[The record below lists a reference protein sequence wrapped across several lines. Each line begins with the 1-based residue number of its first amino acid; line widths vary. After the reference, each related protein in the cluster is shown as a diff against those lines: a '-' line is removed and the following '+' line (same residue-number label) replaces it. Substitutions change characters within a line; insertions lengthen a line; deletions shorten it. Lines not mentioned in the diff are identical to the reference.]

1 MIANPHVDQDHTAGC
16 KVGAGLGA
24 ASARRTV
31 NSKTGGIR
39 FLRRASSWRAAV
51 SAAASSEPR
60 LALCRSYEPRLVC
73 RLVGGVAGGRLS
85 LPPPRVSLVSLFV
98 YSSLVSCAASWAA
111 WRECRLH
118 AGFAPRHERICPHTG
133 LRPPLRG
140 TKKLDF
146 ILLEAAEAQKQQK
159 NLDSHRA
166 RAVNGAPDTYTDAP
180 AGWPASTL
188 SLPGLGAHEKSRRPR
203 RGRRFVGFSR
213 GGARSSHARA
223 PATPIGQV
231 RPVSHRHIA
240 RAHARL
246 AWRPQLATPTAWDSF
261 PRAQCPARPSRA
273 GIQRAAREA
282 EALAEATVTRCVA
295 TTRSRWGLVPLS
307 QLLLARPTD
316 RALWQMVRAPQRHAR
331 GCTSP
336 RLPA

>member
-1 MIANPHVDQDHTAGC
+1 MPRRPRRSR
-16 KVGAGLGA
+16 LGG
-24 ASARRTV
+24 SSGV
-31 NSKTGGIR
+31 PV
-39 FLRRASSWRAAV
+39 LVPVRASPVPSVVRG
-51 SAAASSEPR
+51 SF
-60 LALCRSYEPRLVC
+60 LV
-73 RLVGGVAGGRLS
+73 
-85 LPPPRVSLVSLFV
+85 
-98 YSSLVSCAASWAA
+98 
-111 WRECRLH
+111 
-118 AGFAPRHERICPHTG
+118 
-133 LRPPLRG
+133 
-140 TKKLDF
+140 KF
-146 ILLEAAEAQKQQK
+146 ILLEAAEAQPRPSRIRRGGR
-159 NLDSHRA
+159 LLAGLSRRSHRA

-188 SLPGLGAHEKSRRPR
+188 SLPGLGAHEKSRRAR
-203 RGRRFVGFSR
+203 RGSRFVGFSR

-231 RPVSHRHIA
+231 RPASHRHIA

>member
-1 MIANPHVDQDHTAGC
+1 M
-16 KVGAGLGA
+16 
-24 ASARRTV
+24 
-31 NSKTGGIR
+31 
-39 FLRRASSWRAAV
+39 
-51 SAAASSEPR
+51 
-60 LALCRSYEPRLVC
+60 
-73 RLVGGVAGGRLS
+73 
-85 LPPPRVSLVSLFV
+85 
-98 YSSLVSCAASWAA
+98 
-111 WRECRLH
+111 
-118 AGFAPRHERICPHTG
+118 
-133 LRPPLRG
+133 
-140 TKKLDF
+140 
-146 ILLEAAEAQKQQK
+146 LEAAEAQPRPSRIRRRGGR
-159 NLDSHRA
+159 LLAGLSRRSHRA

-188 SLPGLGAHEKSRRPR
+188 SLPGLGANEKSRGER

-231 RPVSHRHIA
+231 RPASHRHIA